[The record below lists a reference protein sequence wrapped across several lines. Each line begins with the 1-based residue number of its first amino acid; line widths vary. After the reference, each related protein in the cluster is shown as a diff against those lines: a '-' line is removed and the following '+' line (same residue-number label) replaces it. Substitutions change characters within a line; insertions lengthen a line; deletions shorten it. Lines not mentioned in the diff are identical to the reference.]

1 MVSVLLIICSCVF
14 VSLVFNLCGVGG
26 RRMFVMLSGRVDS
39 GLRLSLGEIGQPFGV
54 PELVALLGDKALC
67 RQETNTNEGN
77 GAQMNII

>member
-1 MVSVLLIICSCVF
+1 
-14 VSLVFNLCGVGG
+14 
-26 RRMFVMLSGRVDS
+26 MFVMLSGRVDS

-77 GAQMNII
+77 RAQMNII